1 MANDLKTA
9 VLQRNEMLDAHK
21 TNFNT
26 GLLKLYTGTK
36 PADADTALAGNT
48 LLATLT
54 LNATAFPASSG
65 GVLTANAITSATA
78 VATGT
83 ATFFRIR
90 NAADSATLCDGTV
103 GTSGCDMNLNTAAI
117 VTSASG
123 SISPF
128 PLTLPA

>member
-9 VLQRNEMLDAHK
+9 VLQRNAMLDAHK

-36 PADADTALAGNT
+36 PADADTALSGNT

-90 NAADSATLCDGTV
+90 NAGDSATLCDGTV

-117 VTSASG
+117 VTSASV
-123 SISPF
+123 SISAF
-128 PLTLPA
+128 TLTLPA